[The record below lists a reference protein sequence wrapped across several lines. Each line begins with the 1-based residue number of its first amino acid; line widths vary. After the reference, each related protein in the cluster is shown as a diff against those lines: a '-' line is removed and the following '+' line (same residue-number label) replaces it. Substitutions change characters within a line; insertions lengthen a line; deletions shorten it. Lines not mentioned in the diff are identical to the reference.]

1 MMPGMKM
8 MGRAPGC
15 GSVVVGFG
23 GVGREKTRAVGAEV
37 AVREFPV
44 LPAAVL
50 VP

>member
-23 GVGREKTRAVGAEV
+23 GVGRERTLAVGAEV
-37 AVREFPV
+37 AVRDTPALPV
-44 LPAAVL
+44 EVL